1 MSADPHG
8 VALGK
13 AAGHLVVVHRLAV
26 TAGVALDGA
35 GLELTPELV
44 SLLED
49 LGCAATGMI
58 AAADTYG
65 HAEVARR
72 FRLGRGA

>member
-8 VALGK
+8 AALGK
-13 AAGHLVVVHRLAV
+13 AAGLLVDAHRLAV
-26 TAGVALDGA
+26 SAGVALDGA

-65 HAEVARR
+65 HTEVERR
-72 FRLGRGA
+72 FRLGRAA